1 LTKLEKWGGVSN
13 YLIFHSFFNYEG
25 LDFSPKFCYYIFTTE
40 RVKMLGYKTEDIEN
54 MVTVL
59 NYAIHHH
66 IKDTKFAAEDRE
78 VLRQL
83 EDLLLGLLAEGR
95 V

>member
-1 LTKLEKWGGVSN
+1 
-13 YLIFHSFFNYEG
+13 
-25 LDFSPKFCYYIFTTE
+25 
-40 RVKMLGYKTEDIEN
+40 MLGYKTEDVEN

-66 IKDTKFAAEDRE
+66 IKDTKCAAEDRA

>member
-1 LTKLEKWGGVSN
+1 
-13 YLIFHSFFNYEG
+13 
-25 LDFSPKFCYYIFTTE
+25 
-40 RVKMLGYKTEDIEN
+40 MLGYKTEDIEN

>member
-1 LTKLEKWGGVSN
+1 VTYITYDIFIFFYYDGLE
-13 YLIFHSFFNYEG
+13 I
-25 LDFSPKFCYYIFTTE
+25 SPVFWYYIITTE
-40 RVKMLGYKTEDIEN
+40 RVKMLGYKTEDVEN

-66 IKDTKFAAEDRE
+66 IKDTKFAAEDRA

>member
-1 LTKLEKWGGVSN
+1 LL
-13 YLIFHSFFNYEG
+13 FP
-25 LDFSPKFCYYIFTTE
+25 LDFGRMVETHRKEI
-40 RVKMLGYKTEDIEN
+40 MLGYKTEDVEN

-66 IKDTKFAAEDRE
+66 IKDTKFAAEDRA